1 LTVNVY
7 SIAMDWYTIVVT
19 EHERSNIS
27 A

>member
-1 LTVNVY
+1 VNVY
-7 SIAMDWYTIVVT
+7 SIGMDWYTIVVT